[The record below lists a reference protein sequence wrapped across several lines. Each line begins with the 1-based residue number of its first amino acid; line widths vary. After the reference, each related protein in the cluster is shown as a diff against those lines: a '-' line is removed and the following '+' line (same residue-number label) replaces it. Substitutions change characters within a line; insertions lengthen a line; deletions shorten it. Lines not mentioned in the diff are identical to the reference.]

1 MTVQAL
7 QTAVA
12 EFAETHI
19 FPNMANGLRKWIL
32 GGTLATKLPRIAE
45 MLAPAG
51 VLTETGE
58 VDNAKLRAFI
68 EGGFKTSPEV
78 YIEEFKITIQASE
91 GQAFLAKYVP
101 A

>member
-1 MTVQAL
+1 MTVQAF

-19 FPNMANGLRKWIL
+19 FPNMANGLRKWFL
-32 GGTLATKLPRIAE
+32 GGTLATQLPRITE

-51 VLTETGE
+51 ILTETGE

-68 EGGFKTSPEV
+68 EGGFKASPEFL
-78 YIEEFKITIQASE
+78 IEDFKITIQASE